1 MSVIEINCFDR
12 VDLVSELK
20 DSVMTEN
27 CDNFDFD
34 TFLDFLFA
42 LSIFSNA
49 FKFSVVK
56 RAGFK
61 GLSALILIGM
71 SGLCFQVW

>member
-1 MSVIEINCFDR
+1 MSIIEINCFHR
-12 VDLVSELK
+12 VDLVLELK
-20 DSVMTEN
+20 DLVMTEN

-42 LSIFSNA
+42 FSIFSNA

-61 GLSALILIGM
+61 GLSALILINL
-71 SGLCFQVW
+71 SDLRF

>member
-1 MSVIEINCFDR
+1 
-12 VDLVSELK
+12 
-20 DSVMTEN
+20 MTEN

-56 RAGFK
+56 QAGFE
-61 GLSALILIGM
+61 GLSALILM
-71 SGLCFQVW
+71 NLSDLRF